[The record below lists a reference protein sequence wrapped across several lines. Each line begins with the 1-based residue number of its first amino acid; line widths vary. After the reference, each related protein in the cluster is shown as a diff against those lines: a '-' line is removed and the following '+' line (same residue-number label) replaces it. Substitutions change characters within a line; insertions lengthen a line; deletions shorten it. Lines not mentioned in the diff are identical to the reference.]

1 MSSRRRATNLKSRAV
16 PRRNGVRSHAAAVA
30 VAAAVAAAAAAAATG
45 VIRWFA
51 RAAVC

>member
-1 MSSRRRATNLKSRAV
+1 MSSGGRATDLRSRAE
-16 PRRNGVRSHAAAVA
+16 PRHNGVRSRAAAAGA
-30 VAAAVAAAAAAAATG
+30 VAAAVAAAAATG

>member
-1 MSSRRRATNLKSRAV
+1 MSSGERATDLRSRAE
-16 PRRNGVRSHAAAVA
+16 PRHNGVRSR
-30 VAAAVAAAAAAAATG
+30 AAAVAAAVAAAATG

>member
-1 MSSRRRATNLKSRAV
+1 MSSGGRATDLRSRAEL
-16 PRRNGVRSHAAAVA
+16 RHNGVRSRAAAGA
-30 VAAAVAAAAAAAATG
+30 VAAAVAAAAAAATG